1 MEFDQA
7 QVYQRSESDDEVAR
21 ADSISRKI
29 DEMNKFEEGD
39 LDVKDDDNFNNVDNI

>member
-1 MEFDQA
+1 MEFDQT
-7 QVYQRSESDDEVAR
+7 QVRQRSESDDEIAR

-39 LDVKDDDNFNNVDNI
+39 LGVKDSDN